1 MAIPDYETLMLPL
14 LRSVATGPKTVRE
27 VSREMADL
35 FHLTPEER
43 VQEIPSG
50 KGVTVIHSRT
60 GWAKT
65 YLKQAGL
72 IAQPRRGEI
81 ELTDRGR
88 ALLAEDPA
96 RIDNSVLM
104 RFAEFREFRSRSR
117 VSAGAKPEPPSVP
130 GAGADVLPA
139 TAEERLDLAAAELAT
154 SLRDEILLRLKS
166 SPPRFFERVV
176 LDVLKAL
183 GYGAGSG
190 GASQV
195 TGGAG
200 DGGIDGIIE
209 EDRLGLD
216 RIYVQAKR
224 YGDAAVGAPVIQSFI
239 GALQMRGAT
248 KGVLITT
255 SSFTRQ
261 AEEAARTIPALR
273 IVLIDGEKLA
283 DLMIRHNVGVR
294 TKRTVEIKD
303 VDLDYFEPDAV

>member
-14 LRSVATGPKTVRE
+14 LRAVANGPKTVRE
-27 VSREMADL
+27 LSQEMADL
-35 FHLTPEER
+35 FGLTPEER

-65 YLKQAGL
+65 YMKQAGL
-72 IAQPRRGEI
+72 VQQPRRGVVEI
-81 ELTDRGR
+81 TDCGR
-88 ALLAEDPA
+88 ALLAETPE
-96 RIDNSVLM
+96 RIDNSVLE
-104 RFAEFREFRSRSR
+104 RFAEFRSFRERSR
-117 VSAGAKPEPPSVP
+117 VSAGTKPQP
-130 GAGADVLPA
+130 GAPPEASLGSPTA
-139 TAEERLDLAAAELAT
+139 TAEERLSQAAAELDVA
-154 SLRDEILLRLKS
+154 LRDDLLQRLKS
-166 SPPRFFERVV
+166 APPRFFERVV

-195 TGGAG
+195 TGDTG

-224 YGDAAVGAPVIQSFI
+224 YNDTTVGATVIQNFI
-239 GALQMRGAT
+239 CALQMRGAT

-255 SSFTRQ
+255 STFTSS
-261 AEEAARTIPALR
+261 AEQAARTIPALR
-273 IVLIDGEKLA
+273 IVLIDGERLA

-294 TKRTVEIKD
+294 TRRTVEIKD
-303 VDLDYFEPDAV
+303 VDVDYFEPEEG